1 MDESEGSLTAA
12 TEWAPNGTSN
22 GTGVVDTMSLSGAGC
37 VAAAAAA
44 AAVDFLF
51 FLPVL
56 CRAGSC

>member
-44 AAVDFLF
+44 LDFLF

-56 CRAGSC
+56 SCAGF